1 MSDETYERD
10 KIERMIR
17 SPEHQLRRQE
27 TIHLRNTY
35 CSAFSPMQRITE
47 DVCESCNNYGTCSNI
62 EEVDI
67 IPKTLLELTL

>member
-1 MSDETYERD
+1 MSDEVYERD

-17 SPEHQLRRQE
+17 SPEHQLWRQV
-27 TIHLRNTY
+27 TVHIRNTY
-35 CSAFSPMQRITE
+35 CPTFSPKQRITE
-47 DVCESCNNYGTCSNI
+47 DACESCNSYGTCSNI